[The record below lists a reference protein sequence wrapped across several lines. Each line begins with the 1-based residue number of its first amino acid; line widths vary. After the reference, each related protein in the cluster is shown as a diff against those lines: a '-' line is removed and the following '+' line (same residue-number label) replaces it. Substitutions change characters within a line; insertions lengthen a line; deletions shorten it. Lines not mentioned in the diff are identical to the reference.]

1 MVQYGMT
8 KTAQLAVSR
17 GIAETIPGSGVTVN
31 AVLPG
36 PTLTEGVSAFLE
48 TLAKDR
54 GISVDEMAIEL
65 IKTLRPTSLIKRWAT
80 PEEVANPV
88 VYLCSEAA
96 SATTGAAI
104 RVDGGV
110 VRSIA

>member
-1 MVQYGMT
+1 MT
-8 KTAQLAVSR
+8 
-17 GIAETIPGSGVTVN
+17 IN
-31 AVLPG
+31 AALPG

-54 GISVDEMAIEL
+54 GIGVDEMVIEL

-80 PEEVANPV
+80 PEDVANPV

-96 SATTGAAI
+96 AAATGAAI
-104 RVDGGV
+104 RVDVGV

>member
-1 MVQYGMT
+1 MVHYGMT
-8 KTAQLAVSR
+8 RGQLVSR
-17 GIAETIPGSGVTVN
+17 GIAESIPGAGGTAN

-36 PTLTEGVSAFLE
+36 PTLTEGVSAFVQS
-48 TLAKDR
+48 LAEDR
-54 GISVDEMAIEL
+54 DVSVKEMEADV
-65 IKTLRPTSLIKRWAT
+65 IKTLRPSSLIKRWAT
-80 PEEVANPV
+80 PEEMANLV

-96 SATTGAAI
+96 SATTGATL

>member
-1 MVQYGMT
+1 ME
-8 KTAQLAVSR
+8 
-17 GIAETIPGSGVTVN
+17 AEVIRN
-31 AVLPG
+31 
-36 PTLTEGVSAFLE
+36 
-48 TLAKDR
+48 
-54 GISVDEMAIEL
+54 
-65 IKTLRPTSLIKRWAT
+65 LRPTSLIKRWAT
-80 PEEVANPV
+80 PEEVAAPV

>member
-1 MVQYGMT
+1 
-8 KTAQLAVSR
+8 
-17 GIAETIPGSGVTVN
+17 
-31 AVLPG
+31 
-36 PTLTEGVSAFLE
+36 
-48 TLAKDR
+48 
-54 GISVDEMAIEL
+54 MAIEL